1 MMEIANRAWTIGS
14 VCLLLATALARPAAA
29 QPAFDTPYQTT
40 DFTGE
45 WSELEHE
52 IGTTADLYDYSGLP
66 YNAAGRMRADTGDIS
81 DWSINDFVCRPHPG
95 IYNWYYG
102 GGLRITKE
110 VDPISRELI
119 AYHVQFFRGLDRPIY
134 MDGRPHPPEDAPH
147 TWAGFSTGVYEG
159 NMLKI
164 TTTHMRESYI
174 RANTALFSEKA
185 TATEYLMLDGDL
197 MTVTTYLDDPAYME
211 EHISAINTV
220 LTGFY
225 LLVALPI
232 AGVHLPL
239 AKTMIAVVFLVG
251 LLPIVGNLI
260 SNSVIVVLSLSVSL
274 SVAIASLVFLVVI
287 HKLEYFL
294 NAHIVGTQVRAHAW
308 ELLIAMVVMEAG
320 FGIAGL
326 VAAPIY
332 YAYLKDELLSRRLI

>member
-1 MMEIANRAWTIGS
+1 MMQIANRAWTIGS
-14 VCLLLATALARPAAA
+14 ACLLLATALVRPAAA

-211 EHISAINTV
+211 EPHIQSMSYRRNLHQELPYFPCTVVVENVAEGFPHFLPGKNPFIADSAKKR
-220 LTGFY
+220 
-225 LLVALPI
+225 
-232 AGVHLPL
+232 GVPFESLRGGKETMYPEYR
-239 AKTMIAVVFLVG
+239 AKMKQLQSQG
-251 LLPIVGNLI
+251 
-260 SNSVIVVLSLSVSL
+260 SN
-274 SVAIASLVFLVVI
+274 
-287 HKLEYFL
+287 
-294 NAHIVGTQVRAHAW
+294 
-308 ELLIAMVVMEAG
+308 
-320 FGIAGL
+320 
-326 VAAPIY
+326 
-332 YAYLKDELLSRRLI
+332 